1 MLIQLFLYKSSNKIT
16 PKGDYDMSNI
26 LDTKT
31 IIVNLLKEDKK
42 IYLSIERLQNLLTFI
57 QVELSK
63 RNKLGDYTT
72 FFSINFNAIERTVLY
87 NNSIFKLDITGEM
100 IYLREEKSADA
111 LAEQYKISEE
121 IKTIII
127 EFIETTAA

>member
-1 MLIQLFLYKSSNKIT
+1 
-16 PKGDYDMSNI
+16 MSNI

-42 IYLSIERLQNLLTFI
+42 KYLSIERLQNLLTFI

-63 RNKLGDYTT
+63 RDKLGDYTT

-111 LAEQYKISEE
+111 LAEQYQISEE